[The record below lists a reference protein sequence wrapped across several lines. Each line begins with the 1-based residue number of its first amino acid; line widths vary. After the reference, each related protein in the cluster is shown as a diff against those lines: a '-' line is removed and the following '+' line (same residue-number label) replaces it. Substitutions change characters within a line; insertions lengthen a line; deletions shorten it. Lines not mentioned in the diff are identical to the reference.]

1 MRISSLSYF
10 TSSLSGMQDN
20 QSQIARL
27 SEQIGS
33 GQRMLAAKDDPL
45 AAEKAL
51 QLSSQIAVREQYLA
65 NQQKATLSL
74 DYETVVVKE
83 MDKSLSDVRAL
94 LMQSSGSDMQS
105 LRNQHAEILKNMY
118 VHIKDLVNSYDSEGH
133 FIFAGFNT
141 SLDSTT
147 PPFQH
152 TQVYPTIA
160 APGSQPTTYI
170 GTPDGAAP
178 SSQGVRSIIVGD
190 GRSVQVSDNLEN
202 VIKFPAPVNVPFFD
216 TAALPAPGSLTNVA
230 TSDVFQALDQIS
242 IALRDTNLTTYQ
254 VNTAVNDVVNALTAT
269 LDRLSGIA
277 QRVSAVSLELNDIRT
292 STEKLQVIEQNAFSD
307 LTQVD
312 KASAIVE
319 LQLRQTSLE
328 AAQRAYAQTSSLSLF
343 SYL

>member
-20 QSQIARL
+20 QNQIARL
-27 SEQIGS
+27 GEQIGS

-51 QLSSQIAVREQYLA
+51 QLSSRIAVREQYLA
-65 NQQKATLSL
+65 NQQKASLSL
-74 DYETVVVKE
+74 DYETVVLDE

-118 VHIKDLVNSYDSEGH
+118 VHIKDLANSYDSEGH

-141 SLDSTT
+141 SLSATT

-160 APGSQPTTYI
+160 APGSQPTTYV

-178 SSQGVRSIIVGD
+178 SSQGVRTIIVGD

-216 TAALPAPGSLTNVA
+216 TAGPGLTNVA
-230 TSDVFQALDQIS
+230 TTDVFQALDQIS

-254 VNTAVNDVVNALTAT
+254 LSTAVNDVVNALTAT
-269 LDRLSGIA
+269 LDRLGGIA
-277 QRVSAVSLELNDIRT
+277 QRASAVRLELDDVRT
-292 STEKLQVIEQNAFSD
+292 STEKLQMIEQNAFAD

-312 KASAIVE
+312 KAGAIVE